1 MSQTIA
7 PPRPRTSTRFLMTCA
22 VLGVA
27 GGLLSIGLN
36 WASIG
41 FAAAGVVFFGV
52 TVGVWVLPSIVGLA
66 LLQKPGTGALIAVLA
81 GLVNAPFT
89 PFGVAQL
96 PTVAMMAVL
105 VELPFLVTLY
115 RVWRPWLFYVGYV
128 ILLTAFA
135 TLWFV
140 AVDAVMTAPP
150 VLAGLYLA
158 TAVASLFFVWIAL
171 LLTARLRRAGV
182 GRLVS
187 TTSPTDAAVSSEK
200 SEAHR

>member
-1 MSQTIA
+1 MTQNAA
-7 PPRPRTSTRFLMTCA
+7 PPRRLTSTRFLMTCA

-41 FAAAGVVFFGV
+41 FATAGVIFFGV

-66 LLQKPGTGALIAVLA
+66 LLQRPGTGALVAVLA

-89 PFGVAQL
+89 PFGFAQL

-115 RVWRPWLFYVGYV
+115 RVWKPWLFYVGYG

-140 AVDAVMTAPP
+140 AVDAVMASPA

-158 TAVASLFFVWIAL
+158 TAAASLFFVWLAL
-171 LLTARLRRAGV
+171 LLTTRLRRAGV

-187 TTSPTDAAVSSEK
+187 SPGTAERGVQAQTSGAAS
-200 SEAHR
+200 